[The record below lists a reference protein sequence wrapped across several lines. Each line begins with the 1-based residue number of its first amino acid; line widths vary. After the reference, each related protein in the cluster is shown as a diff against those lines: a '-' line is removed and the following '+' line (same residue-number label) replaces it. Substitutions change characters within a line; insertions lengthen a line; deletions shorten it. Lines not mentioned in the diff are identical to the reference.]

1 MSVIKMFK
9 KLFTRYTDDKVEEIN
24 KQSIAKIE
32 DAGRVALRHTELLKK
47 NGIAYRIVIAT
58 GGDKHE

>member
-1 MSVIKMFK
+1 MSVVKMLK
-9 KLFTRYTDDKVEEIN
+9 RLFTRDTDKKVEEIN
-24 KQSIAKIE
+24 KQSIEKIE

-58 GGDKHE
+58 TGDKHE

>member
-1 MSVIKMFK
+1 MSVVNMFR
-9 KLFTRYTDDKVEEIN
+9 KLFTRYTDNKVDEIN
-24 KQSIAKIE
+24 KQSIKQIE
-32 DAGRVALRHTELLKK
+32 DAGKVALRHTELLKK